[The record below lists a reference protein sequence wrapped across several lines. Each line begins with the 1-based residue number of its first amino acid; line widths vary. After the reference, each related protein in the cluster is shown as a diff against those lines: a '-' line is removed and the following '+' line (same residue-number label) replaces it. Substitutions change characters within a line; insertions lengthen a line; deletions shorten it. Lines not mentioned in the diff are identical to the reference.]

1 MAPTNSAGEDIAMR
15 RRRLRFRAW
24 HRGTKEMD
32 LIFGPFADA
41 HLDGFD
47 TPALDR
53 LEALMDEEDTEL
65 LKWVLGQENPPAD
78 VDIGLLDE
86 LARFNQERLAK

>member
-1 MAPTNSAGEDIAMR
+1 MAPTNSAGEDIGMR

-41 HLDGFD
+41 RIADLDTAG
-47 TPALDR
+47 LDR
-53 LEALMDEEDTEL
+53 LETLMDEEDTEL
-65 LKWVLGQENPPAD
+65 LKWVLGQEAPPEGVD
-78 VDIGLLDE
+78 VALLDE
-86 LARFNQERLAK
+86 LARFNRERLAK